1 MEFIADVML
10 GRLARWLR
18 LLGFDTFY
26 SNKISD
32 SALLKIAKEENRLVL
47 TRDTHFLHFKNF
59 ENYLFINSNETIN
72 QLIEVIKFFGI
83 KEFEPSR
90 CVKCNGTLL
99 DIIDKNEVNTI
110 VPEHVYIRNN
120 KFFRCKEC
128 GSVYWQGSHVK
139 RFREKVCETLKN
151 VK

>member
-26 SNKISD
+26 SNRVSD
-32 SALLKIAKEENRLVL
+32 AALLKIAKAENRLVL
-47 TRDTHFLHFKNF
+47 TRDTYFHHFKNF
-59 ENYLFINSNETIN
+59 KSYLFINSNETVT
-72 QLIEVIKFFGI
+72 QFIEVINFFGI

-90 CVKCNGTLL
+90 CVKCNGALS
-99 DIIDKNEVNTI
+99 DIIDKNEVNNI
-110 VPEHVYIRNN
+110 VPEYIYIKNN

-139 RFREKVCETLKN
+139 RFREKVCQMLKN